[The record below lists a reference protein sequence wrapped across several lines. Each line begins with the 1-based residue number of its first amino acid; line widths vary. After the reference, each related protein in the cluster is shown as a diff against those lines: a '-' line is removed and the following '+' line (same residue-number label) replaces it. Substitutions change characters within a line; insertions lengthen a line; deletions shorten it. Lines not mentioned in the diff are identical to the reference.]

1 MFTSI
6 LTILGFTVERIAG
19 GKVEQLEGGRAGYLW
34 NNYFS
39 YCPFLGIT
47 KSLFFNKFIL
57 QKGVY
62 IGTGGKWFFW
72 CAFWEYWIVD
82 PVEFFMGNFTPSW
95 MIQMCNR

>member
-6 LTILGFTVERIAG
+6 STILGFTVERIAG
-19 GKVEQLEGGRAGYLW
+19 GKVEQLEGGKAGYLW

-62 IGTGGKWFFW
+62 IGSGGKWFFW
-72 CAFWEYWIVD
+72 CVFVGGGGTWRGLGSEPKITCG
-82 PVEFFMGNFTPSW
+82 P
-95 MIQMCNR
+95 